1 MRAIRFARR
10 PLSAAFAIAMAVFT
24 ILPDEAFD
32 LASRGINLPGGYE
45 VAAGRVALIVALSVV
60 ALAAYALFLW
70 RRNSILLDDGECL
83 IEVKY
88 GDLLKEENC
97 KRVISFDECYTSHV
111 GKAPEDIKPASIC
124 GQYLL
129 SKPDLDVDVLVK
141 QSGLETSPTPSRFQ
155 ERTCYAPGS
164 IVPAGDDLLAAFAT
178 LNGDGRA
185 EFKQRKEYLDCLS
198 RLWGEIYKHCDQRD
212 VAIPILGSGLTNFSG
227 GSGKPLS
234 QQELLS
240 MIIRSYKLS
249 DKKVKRPQRL
259 RIVCKRQDGFSLN
272 RIEL

>member
-10 PLSAAFAIAMAVFT
+10 PLSAAFA
-24 ILPDEAFD
+24 
-32 LASRGINLPGGYE
+32 
-45 VAAGRVALIVALSVV
+45 
-60 ALAAYALFLW
+60 
-70 RRNSILLDDGECL
+70 
-83 IEVKY
+83 K
-88 GDLLKEENC
+88 
-97 KRVISFDECYTSHV
+97 
-111 GKAPEDIKPASIC
+111 
-124 GQYLL
+124 
-129 SKPDLDVDVLVK
+129 
-141 QSGLETSPTPSRFQ
+141 
-155 ERTCYAPGS
+155 
-164 IVPAGDDLLAAFAT
+164 